1 MPNTKDFSGPG
12 FPRTGYDLSIRLQTK
27 HSSAHGHS
35 GPSSEIFYDERIR
48 PSYRRH
54 LFEMAHGVCPQHY
67 NGHAGL
73 WKPRSKTTFSSSW
86 YPNGSAPTSAAS
98 LPPSSSKTSAGFYTS
113 ERLRTTSRQMDRLN
127 GRTVSL

>member
-67 NGHAGL
+67 NGTPDCGNPDRRPLSPALGTRTDQHRLRPPVYRRAL
-73 WKPRSKTTFSSSW
+73 PKHLLASTNTSHQ
-86 YPNGSAPTSAAS
+86 NGSV
-98 LPPSSSKTSAGFYTS
+98 PPVGKWTG
-113 ERLRTTSRQMDRLN
+113 
-127 GRTVSL
+127 